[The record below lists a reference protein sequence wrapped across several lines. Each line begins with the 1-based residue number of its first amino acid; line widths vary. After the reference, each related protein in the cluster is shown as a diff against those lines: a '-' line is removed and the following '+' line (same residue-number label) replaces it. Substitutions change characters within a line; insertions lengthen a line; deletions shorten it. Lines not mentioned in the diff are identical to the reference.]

1 VETVGAGLADKLSG
15 SAELVVVPVVLPLQD
30 AQPLLAGKG
39 PLEAV
44 GAAHEVVLRLVED
57 LLSLEDGEDGISAL
71 DDILCVE
78 QLLELLDRNV

>member
-15 SAELVVVPVVLPLQD
+15 SAELVVVPVVLLLQD

-57 LLSLEDGEDGISAL
+57 LLGLEDGEDG
-71 DDILCVE
+71 ILCVE
-78 QLLELLDRNV
+78 QLLELLNRNV